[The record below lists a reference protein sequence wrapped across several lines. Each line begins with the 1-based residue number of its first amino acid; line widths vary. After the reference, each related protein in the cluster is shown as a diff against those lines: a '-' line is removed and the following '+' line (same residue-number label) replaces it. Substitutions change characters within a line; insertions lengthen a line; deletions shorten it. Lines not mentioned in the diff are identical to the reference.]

1 MRKTLWLIL
10 LPAVLLI
17 GGYFYL
23 HFTLRSSIKDAE
35 KAAGEKAVVPDTLG
49 GKKVSTADL
58 RPLFI
63 KRVQQ
68 LVKRS
73 SHGLYNLSISDLKL
87 DVLASTLL
95 LQDVALTPD
104 QA

>member
-17 GGYFYL
+17 GGFFYL
-23 HFTLRSSIKDAE
+23 RFSLRSSIRDDE
-35 KAAGEKAVVPDTLG
+35 KAAGRKAVVPDTLA

-63 KRVQQ
+63 RRVQQ
-68 LVKRS
+68 LVKKGS
-73 SHGLYNLSISDLKL
+73 NGLYNLSISDVKV
-87 DVLASTLL
+87 DVLASTLS
-95 LQDVALTPD
+95 LQGVMLTPD